1 MVLHAGFALLLS
13 RWSGQTD
20 VVIGTPIA
28 NRTREDL
35 AGLIGCFVNTL
46 ALRLDLSGNPSGG
59 DLIGRARSVTLDAY
73 AHQDAPFE
81 LVVDALGLKRSLTHT
96 PLFQAMMVLQN
107 APGGRLELPGLS
119 VTPLADEASAARF
132 DVMLTMVEDERRHR
146 RRAGMR
152 CAPLRRRDRRRVW
165 RTTSGPCWR
174 GWRPIPNAMSAG
186 CRWRLVRGLRCSASM
201 LRRTRCPRARWL
213 PLLTPS
219 DERGLGDRC
228 GPCWAVPPPVSAR

>member
-59 DLIGRARSVTLDAY
+59 ELIGRARAATLDAY

-81 LVVDALGLKRSLTHT
+81 LVVDALGLTRSLTHT

-132 DVMLTMVEDERRHR
+132 DVMLTMVEDEDGIDAVLECDAHR
-146 RRAGMR
+146 FGAATVARLADHFRTLLAGLAGDPAGM
-152 CAPLRRRDRRRVW
+152 
-165 RTTSGPCWR
+165 SG
-174 GWRPIPNAMSAG
+174 G
-186 CRWRLVRGLRCSASM
+186 CRWRLVRARCCRSM
-201 LRRTRCPRARWL
+201 HRRSRCRRARWL
-213 PLLTPS
+213 
-219 DERGLGDRC
+219 RC
-228 GPCWAVPPPVSAR
+228 